1 MNASGIEIKK
11 ADGVYRTPLLKN
23 VIPEPEPAGAPQAA
37 SSALAVAHWD
47 GRLNCHLAI
56 DIGRTKE
63 LVGCVWVIWISF
75 DVDYLKDTCVLNSRL
90 ECF

>member
-47 GRLNCHLAI
+47 GRLNCRLAI